1 MVTQGIPSL
10 LVSSVL
16 ENDADLWQL
25 ILDNVVLTGGSSL
38 LPGMGHR
45 LREEASALALPGD
58 CMGPV
63 HVIDIAWVW
72 GSLMSSFSIFGD
84 ICISALEN
92 QGMCHHKC
100 WGGSIT
106 RVMPDAFP
114 WPAHQRQL
122 SETLILIKGI
132 FLNVFQGE

>member
-45 LREEASALALPGD
+45 LREEASALAPPGD
-58 CMGPV
+58 RVGPV
-63 HVIDIAWVW
+63 PVMDTAWLG
-72 GSLMSSFSIFGD
+72 GSLLSSLSIFGD
-84 ICISALEN
+84 MCISALEYQEMGSN
-92 QGMCHHKC
+92 VIHHKC
-100 WGGSIT
+100 
-106 RVMPDAFP
+106 F
-114 WPAHQRQL
+114 
-122 SETLILIKGI
+122 
-132 FLNVFQGE
+132 